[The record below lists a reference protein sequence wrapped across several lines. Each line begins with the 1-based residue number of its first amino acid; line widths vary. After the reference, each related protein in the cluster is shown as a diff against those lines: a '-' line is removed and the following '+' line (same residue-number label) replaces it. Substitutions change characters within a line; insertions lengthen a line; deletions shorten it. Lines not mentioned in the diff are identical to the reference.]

1 MSNQSICIDSPFFR
15 LPPFHPL
22 LRTEPEPQPEDP
34 EIQLFRFMLASPDI
48 LPPALGPVSSLP
60 HTPWAVRLCG
70 EEKRGREIT
79 LPRVFEGEGV
89 KTEAIEDRLMY
100 SEAEEDCELIEE
112 DCELM
117 TPVRGGQLLLKE
129 EDSSLELLTTGRK
142 QDSEPLQS
150 EARHCRF
157 GLRRLTA
164 KAYQIVQDMRHASY
178 KDVAERL
185 VREVKR
191 CGADLG
197 EEVPISSFREK
208 SET

>member
-1 MSNQSICIDSPFFR
+1 
-15 LPPFHPL
+15 
-22 LRTEPEPQPEDP
+22 
-34 EIQLFRFMLASPDI
+34 MLASPDI

-89 KTEAIEDRLMY
+89 KTEAIEDRLTY
-100 SEAEEDCELIEE
+100 SEAEE

-164 KAYQIVQDMRHASY
+164 KAYQIVQDMRNASY

-208 SET
+208 SKT